1 MLLRRAGLTASAGL
15 SCIKDYDDGCGRK
28 KIENHCQN
36 CSDFGM
42 LWSCV
47 PNSSCDRSCGALS
60 NLYGWPQRFRNV
72 LLSTIPAICLD
83 FLSCCHSF
91 SCTSRTRLA
100 NFCINSDR

>member
-15 SCIKDYDDGCGRK
+15 SCIKDYDDDGCGRK

-72 LLSTIPAICLD
+72 LLSTMHLP
-83 FLSCCHSF
+83 FV
-91 SCTSRTRLA
+91 
-100 NFCINSDR
+100 